1 MKNRALIKLRE
12 NLGKTQEEAAKE
24 IGISR
29 SYYAMIETGDR
40 LGRYST
46 LKKIANYYGKSV
58 DEIFGEYFFEG
69 GAHGSRHEKK
79 LSKGDDSDAKT

>member
-1 MKNRALIKLRE
+1 MKNDALIKLRE
-12 NLGKTQEEAAKE
+12 KLGKTQEEAAKE

-58 DEIFGEYFFEG
+58 DEIFGGYFEG
-69 GAHGSRHEKK
+69 SAHLSRHEKK